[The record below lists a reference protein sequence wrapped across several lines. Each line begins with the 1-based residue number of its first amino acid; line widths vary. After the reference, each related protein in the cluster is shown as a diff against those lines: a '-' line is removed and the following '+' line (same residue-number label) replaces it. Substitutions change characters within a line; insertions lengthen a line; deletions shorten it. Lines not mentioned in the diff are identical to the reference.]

1 MSLENIT
8 PQPPSWHNST
18 RWPYGLVTR
27 AIGFF
32 SVTIYG
38 VESRF
43 EPPILKSGDII
54 TNELPNG

>member
-1 MSLENIT
+1 MYNELRIYNPPPHLLLSLIL
-8 PQPPSWHNST
+8 PD
-18 RWPYGLVTR
+18 GLVTK

-43 EPPILKSGDII
+43 EPPTLKSGGTI
-54 TNELPNG
+54 TTR